1 MYYKINS
8 ILGNWHSKWL
18 HFSISCLSLSRRS
31 PKLLLVVMNCLFD
44 SKALVE
50 KLLVKLILALMTV
63 VVDVTFEDALLCK
76 EMSE

>member
-1 MYYKINS
+1 M
-8 ILGNWHSKWL
+8 
-18 HFSISCLSLSRRS
+18 
-31 PKLLLVVMNCLFD
+31 LLVVMNCLFD